1 MKRNG
6 TIERTAAP
14 MKTGQTGPRLLTLK
28 KAAEFLGLT
37 EWAMR
42 SRVWSGD
49 IPFVRFPGGRKIYID
64 IRDIERFIERNKM
77 TFD

>member
-6 TIERTAAP
+6 TIERTTAQI
-14 MKTGQTGPRLLTLK
+14 KTGLPGPRLLTLK

-37 EWAMR
+37 DWAMR
-42 SRVWSGD
+42 SRIWAGD
-49 IPFVRFPGGRKIYID
+49 IPVVRFQGGRKMYID
-64 IRDIERFIERNKM
+64 VRDIEKFIERNKM

>member
-1 MKRNG
+1 MNRNG
-6 TIERTAAP
+6 TIERTTAQL
-14 MKTGQTGPRLLTLK
+14 KTGLLGPRLLPLK

-37 EWAMR
+37 DWAMR

-49 IPFVRFPGGRKIYID
+49 IPFVGFPGGRKNYID